1 MTYVFPPSKIA
12 FPSPAGGVQIV
23 QWQVNS
29 LDPRKRQFNQTMSIP
44 PSLFHPS
51 LIPSSSIPP
60 SITLFISL
68 ILFPFFSSY
77 LTPFILPYPFQFSSL
92 SFPPHPYLINL
103 SHPWPFHPSVISSLP
118 LSILP
123 SFFPSF
129 HHLLSLSIPPSM
141 IHVPP
146 PPSFNPSFSPLL
158 VHVFLHSRS
167 LSFLPSLLLFIP
179 PSLPSPLPL
188 PHFLTVFPP
197 FILHPFDP
205 THFIR
210 NQKQQ

>member
-29 LDPRKRQFNQTMSIP
+29 LYPRRRQFNQTRSIP
-44 PSLFHPS
+44 PSLFHPF
-51 LIPSSSIPP
+51 LIPSPSFPP
-60 SITLFISL
+60 LLTLFISL
-68 ILFPFFSSY
+68 ILFPSLSTY
-77 LTPFILPYPFQFSSL
+77 LTPFILTYPSQIFSPP
-92 SFPPHPYLINL
+92 FAPHPYSLHL
-103 SHPWPFHPSVISSLP
+103 FHPWPFHPSIISSLP

-123 SFFPSF
+123 SFSPSF

-141 IHVPP
+141 IHVAP

-158 VHVFLHSRS
+158 VHVFLHSHS

-188 PHFLTVFPP
+188 P
-197 FILHPFDP
+197 IS
-205 THFIR
+205 
-210 NQKQQ
+210 

>member
-29 LDPRKRQFNQTMSIP
+29 LYPRRRQFNQTRSIP
-44 PSLFHPS
+44 PSLFHPF
-51 LIPSSSIPP
+51 LIPSPSFPP
-60 SITLFISL
+60 LLTLFISL
-68 ILFPFFSSY
+68 ILFPSLSPY
-77 LTPFILPYPFQFSSL
+77 LTPFILTYPSQIFSPP
-92 SFPPHPYLINL
+92 FAPHPYSLHL
-103 SHPWPFHPSVISSLP
+103 FHPWPFHPSIISSLP

-123 SFFPSF
+123 SFSPSF

-188 PHFLTVFPP
+188 P
-197 FILHPFDP
+197 IS
-205 THFIR
+205 
-210 NQKQQ
+210 